1 MFRDELIISQINDI
15 KKDISDFSS
24 ELISYSEKIGNH
36 VLSQNEISFFS
47 FISKQIVFLKNIY
60 ICNHNYLIKV
70 LISDYYN
77 YIVSII
83 RNEHRYMYVN
93 ERSVIENYTRWIVST
108 EVEIN
113 YITTRVF
120 DDFKTKTSIC
130 EQEYALIKSAYTNS
144 CGYIH
149 GSKLLNDNLAYV
161 FKECITNDLKIRN
174 INSYFEN
181 IIKIIKTYNRLI
193 ILTYPNLIDECFY
206 RRKSV
211 LKYLLGADLLELL
224 FKRLNNNK

>member
-15 KKDISDFSS
+15 KKAISDFSS
-24 ELISYSEKIGNH
+24 ELVAYSEEIGNH
-36 VLSQNEISFFS
+36 KLSQNEISFFS

-60 ICNHNYLIKV
+60 TCNYNYLIKV

-83 RNEHRYMYVN
+83 KNEHRYMYVN
-93 ERSVIENYTRWIVST
+93 ERSIIENYTRWIVST

-113 YITTRVF
+113 HITTQVF
-120 DDFKTKTSIC
+120 DDFKTQTSIC
-130 EQEYALIKSAYTNS
+130 EKDYALIKSAYTNS

-161 FKECITNDLKIRN
+161 FKECITNDLEIRN
-174 INSYFEN
+174 INSYFAN
-181 IIKIIKTYNRLI
+181 IIKIIKIYNRLI
-193 ILTYPNLIDECFY
+193 ILTYPSLIDECFF
-206 RRKSV
+206 RRKRV
-211 LKYLLGADLLELL
+211 LKYLLGEVLLELL
-224 FKRLNNNK
+224 FQNAK